1 MSGKLIVIDGGD
13 GSGKAT
19 QAELLIKALE
29 KRKVHVQYIDF
40 PRYDTFFGA
49 LVGRYLKGEFGP
61 IESISPY
68 LISLAYAADR
78 GGLAAQ
84 IKTWLS
90 TGTWVISNR
99 YTSANF
105 AHQGAKFASSADR
118 AHYWKWLDEL
128 EYGQY
133 QLPREDLVIYLD
145 VPPAISQTLI
155 AKKSTR
161 AYIGK
166 KAKDEAEKN
175 LSHQIKSHAN
185 YHDLLKLHAHWR
197 RIDCTHSASS
207 LPANSVSSRRMP
219 GSRTSTE
226 SSPSPDSPS
235 SQLRPITDIHA
246 ELLALIDSQ
255 FS

>member
-19 QAELLIKALE
+19 QAELLISVLK
-29 KRKVHVQYIDF
+29 KRKVKVMYIDF

-84 IKTWLS
+84 IKKKLKGGW
-90 TGTWVISNR
+90 WVISNR

-105 AHQGAKFASSADR
+105 AHQGAKFASETER
-118 AHYWKWLDEL
+118 ARYWSWLDEL

-133 QLPREDLVIYLD
+133 QLPREDVVIYLD
-145 VPPAISQTLI
+145 VPPVISQTLI
-155 AKKSTR
+155 AQKSAR

-185 YHDLLKLHAHWR
+185 YHDLLKLHAHWK
-197 RIDCTHSASS
+197 RIDC
-207 LPANSVSSRRMP
+207 VSFPM
-219 GSRTSTE
+219 
-226 SSPSPDSPS
+226 SSPRRRGSNAS
-235 SQLRPITDIHA
+235 LRTIADIHT
-246 ELLALIDSQ
+246 ELMALIDSL

>member
-1 MSGKLIVIDGGD
+1 MHGKLIVIDGGD

-19 QAELLIKALE
+19 QAELLIKVLE
-29 KRKVHVQYIDF
+29 KRKVRVQYIDF

-84 IKTWLS
+84 IKKWLS
-90 TGTWVISNR
+90 DGTWVISNR

-105 AHQGAKFASSADR
+105 AHQGAKFASPDDR

-145 VPPAISQTLI
+145 VPPEISQTLI
-155 AKKSTR
+155 SKKDVRT
-161 AYIGK
+161 YLGVQ
-166 KAKDEAEKN
+166 AKDDAEKN

-197 RIDCTHSASS
+197 RIDC
-207 LPANSVSSRRMP
+207 VSTR
-219 GSRTSTE
+219 GGLRT
-226 SSPSPDSPS
+226 
-235 SQLRPITDIHA
+235 IADIHT
-246 ELLALIDSQ
+246 ELMTLIDSL

>member
-1 MSGKLIVIDGGD
+1 MSSGKLIVIDGGD

-19 QAELLIKALE
+19 QAELLISVLK
-29 KRKVHVQYIDF
+29 KRKVKVMYIDF

-78 GGLAAQ
+78 GDLATQ
-84 IKTWLS
+84 IKSWLS
-90 TGTWVISNR
+90 DGTWVISNR

-105 AHQGAKFASSADR
+105 AHQGAKFASTTER
-118 AHYWKWLDEL
+118 EKYWQWLDEL
-128 EYGQY
+128 EYVQN

-145 VPPAISQTLI
+145 VPPEISQTLI
-155 AKKSTR
+155 AQKSAR

-166 KAKDEAEKN
+166 EAKDEAEKN
-175 LSHQIKSHAN
+175 ISHQIKSHTN

-197 RIDCTHSASS
+197 RIDCA
-207 LPANSVSSRRMP
+207 LAKREL
-219 GSRTSTE
+219 RT
-226 SSPSPDSPS
+226 
-235 SQLRPITDIHA
+235 IADIHT
-246 ELLALIDSQ
+246 ELMALIDSL